1 MHSQKYLK
9 IWIIISMINT
19 IVFMLNSGSLLSYI
33 ITGVIAGLSW
43 VVAALH
49 FINMVNYFEKE
60 AIWSTTSKKKLNAK
74 KELSIEFFFFYKLLT
89 KQQINPYN

>member
-60 AIWSTTSKKKLNAK
+60 AKREKRTQYWVLFFLQVVDKTTD
-74 KELSIEFFFFYKLLT
+74 
-89 KQQINPYN
+89 

>member
-9 IWIIISMINT
+9 IWIIISIINT
-19 IVFMLNSGSLLSYI
+19 IIFMFNSGSLLPYI

-43 VVAALH
+43 VVTALH
-49 FINMVNYFEKE
+49 FINMVNYLEKE
-60 AIWSTTSKKKLNAK
+60 ARHQKRTQYWVL
-74 KELSIEFFFFYKLLT
+74 FFYKSLT